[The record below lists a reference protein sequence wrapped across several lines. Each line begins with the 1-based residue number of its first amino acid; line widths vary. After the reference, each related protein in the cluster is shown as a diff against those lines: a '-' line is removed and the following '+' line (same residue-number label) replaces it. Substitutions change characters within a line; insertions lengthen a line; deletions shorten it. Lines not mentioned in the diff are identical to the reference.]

1 MNETIDLNNA
11 KVLMVDDTPANIDVL
26 RKVLA
31 PEGYKLSFANSGE
44 KALVIATRSLP
55 DLILLDVMMP
65 GGIDGFETCRRLKQ
79 EETTRDIPII
89 FITAKTDTE
98 DLIAGFQV
106 GAVDYIAKPFR
117 QEEVCVR
124 VRNHLQTRILITQRE
139 RLIGNL
145 RASEERFRLLSTWSP
160 IGIFQ
165 ADTQGNTIYTNQ
177 QWQNIFGLPTTASQN
192 NDWLQVV
199 HPEDREKVQE
209 RWHHSV
215 QTAKEFNTQ
224 FRIQPPQ
231 GGLYWVQTRATAL
244 FCSDKQIDGF
254 VGTVTDIS
262 QKQIDS
268 FVGTV
273 TDITEFKLAEAHIT
287 RAKESAEEAMQAK
300 SEFLASMTHE
310 LRTPLN
316 AIIGYSEMLAEDAGD
331 NPETKDLEKITTAS
345 KYLLS
350 LINNVLDLSKVE
362 ANKMTV
368 HLEEFLMAPL
378 LTEVAS
384 TISPLVAK
392 NGNTLTVEVT
402 TEIGKMYADQTKVRQ
417 ILYNLLSNACKFTQ
431 QGTIVLRVFPNQ
443 DPDHEKN
450 WIYFQVQDT
459 GIGLTE
465 EQQENLFQKYVQATS
480 ATARKYGGTGLG
492 LVLSQK
498 FCQLMGGE
506 ITVTSEAGKGSTFTA
521 QLPARVQDS
530 GH

>member
-44 KALVIATRSLP
+44 KALVIAMRALP

-65 GGIDGFETCRRLKQ
+65 GGIDGFETCQRLKR
-79 EETTRDIPII
+79 EEATQDIPVI

-98 DLIAGFQV
+98 DLIAGFQL
-106 GAVDYIAKPFR
+106 GAVDYITKPFR

-124 VRNHLQTRILITQRE
+124 VRNHLQTRILMAQRD

-177 QWQNIFGLPTTASQN
+177 QWQGIFGLPTSSSQN
-192 NDWLQVV
+192 HDWLQVV
-199 HPEDREKVQE
+199 HPEDREMVQE

-215 QTAKEFNTQ
+215 QTAKEFNAQ

-231 GGLYWVQTRATAL
+231 GGLSWVQTRATAL
-244 FCSDKQIDGF
+244 FCNDKQINGF
-254 VGTVTDIS
+254 VGTVTDVS

-273 TDITEFKLAEAHIT
+273 TDITEFKLAEAQIT
-287 RAKESAEEAMQAK
+287 LAKESAEEAMQAK

-316 AIIGYSEMLAEDAGD
+316 AIIGYSELLAEEMRDET
-331 NPETKDLEKITTAS
+331 ETKDLEKITTAS

-362 ANKMTV
+362 AHKMML
-368 HLEEFLMAPL
+368 HLEEFPIAPL
-378 LTEVAS
+378 LTEVTS
-384 TISPLVAK
+384 TISPLVTK
-392 NGNTLTVEVT
+392 NGNTLTVEGT
-402 TEIGKMYADQTKVRQ
+402 AKIDKMYADQTKVRQ
-417 ILYNLLSNACKFTQ
+417 VLYNLLSNACKFTH
-431 QGTIVLRVFPNQ
+431 QGTIVLRVFHHQDQ
-443 DPDHEKN
+443 DPEKN

-465 EQQENLFQKYVQATS
+465 EQKENLFQKYVQATS
-480 ATARKYGGTGLG
+480 TTARKYGGTGLG

-498 FCQLMGGE
+498 FCQLMGGK
-506 ITVTSEAGKGSTFTA
+506 ITVTSEAGKGSIFTV
-521 QLPARVQDS
+521 QLPARVQDFR
-530 GH
+530 H